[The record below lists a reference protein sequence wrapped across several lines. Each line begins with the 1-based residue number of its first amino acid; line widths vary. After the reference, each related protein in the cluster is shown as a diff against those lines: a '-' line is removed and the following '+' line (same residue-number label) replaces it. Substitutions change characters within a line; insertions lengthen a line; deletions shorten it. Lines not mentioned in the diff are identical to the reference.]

1 MRHLYRWPRS
11 RRFLVRI
18 PSFLWL
24 VDPHLV
30 QQTHGASRRVV
41 SPDRIVSASRSR
53 MISMATECLQG
64 APPRLAP
71 SGQSQAMP
79 PSAMATMCQ
88 DPGEYLLATSHRLLL
103 ILRTIPSASA
113 IRIAAALS
121 SAKRRHSC
129 SASFRPWM
137 ITTTLDI

>member
-1 MRHLYRWPRS
+1 MRHLYRWPSS

-30 QQTHGASRRVV
+30 QQTPGASRTVV
-41 SPDRIVSASRSR
+41 SPDWIVSASRSR

-64 APPRLAP
+64 APPRLVLY
-71 SGQSQAMP
+71 GQSQAMP
-79 PSAMATMCQ
+79 PSVMATMCQ
-88 DPGEYLLATSHRLLL
+88 DPGEDPLATSHRLLL
-103 ILRTIPSASA
+103 TLRTIPSASA
-113 IRIAAALS
+113 IRIAARLIAWG
-121 SAKRRHSC
+121 RRRSC

-137 ITTTLDI
+137 TTTTLDI